1 MKSMDKNLKLKLRRK
16 SAKNEE
22 KTLNRKFKR
31 LFLWKRCK
39 NMILNLEIK
48 NYRSF
53 VGGINIIPLWQKKMP
68 QC

>member
-1 MKSMDKNLKLKLRRK
+1 MDKNLKLKLRRK

-48 NYRSF
+48 NYR
-53 VGGINIIPLWQKKMP
+53 
-68 QC
+68 